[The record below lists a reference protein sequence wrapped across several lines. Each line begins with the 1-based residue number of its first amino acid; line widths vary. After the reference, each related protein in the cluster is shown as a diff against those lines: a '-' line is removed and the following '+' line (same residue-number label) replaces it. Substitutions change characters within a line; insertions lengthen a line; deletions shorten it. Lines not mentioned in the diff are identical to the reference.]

1 MIASPAKVA
10 RRALSCLALVGLVLL
25 PGCATRYK
33 SNVFPGCRNTE
44 TLVLMAQSVPTAQLV
59 PCIDNMPAG
68 WSFETIDVRNGRS
81 FFALDSDRAGDRAV
95 RVTLLPDCDV
105 SGATEIVTDE
115 PGTRRYERVESV
127 LRQYRGERTYVFNGG
142 CVTYQFDFARRGL
155 ALVNEV
161 SLAIG
166 FRSRGQVARQGRLP
180 SL

>member
-1 MIASPAKVA
+1 M
-10 RRALSCLALVGLVLL
+10 LALVGASVL

-33 SNVFPGCRNTE
+33 SNAMPGCRNTE
-44 TLVLMAQSVPTAQLV
+44 TLVLMAQSVPTASLV
-59 PCIDNMPAG
+59 PCIEAMPAG
-68 WSFETIDVRNGRS
+68 WSFETIDVRNGRA

-95 RVTLLPDCDV
+95 RVTLLPACDV

-127 LRQYRGERTYVFNGG
+127 LREYRGVRAYQFPGG
-142 CVTYQFDFARRGL
+142 CVTYRFDFSRRGL

-161 SLAIG
+161 SLALG
-166 FRSRGQVARQGRLP
+166 FVSRDEVARRARLS